1 MTPESLPGPSLIKSV
16 LGHLTISARWMVPG
30 MRSLEGQYGPFFRL
44 RHGIRDIVCVSDP
57 EVAEEFLVRSG
68 DMPKGPSKCP
78 AKLFLGRGLLL
89 SDGAHWRR
97 QRRVMAPYLTPRSVE
112 RYSDD
117 IGAVVRDR
125 VADWEDGQHIDVTTE
140 MTEITLRVLSRCL
153 FGDSLPEDG
162 ARTVQAILTRA
173 LNDVLGKW
181 LCAAPVW
188 SRLPAYRS
196 HHLQHHNYANSP
208 RDPDLGLVTPF
219 PTSKSSV
226 LRKLARDIF
235 GVTGARR
242 VVGLIAMD
250 LGFLTYTASTGAARK
265 DPLAEGGLSLVIK
278 QALHNLGPVL
288 ATNAVMAGL
297 LWWAGIGWTFA
308 LWVGAYLTTFSLF
321 LRLRALAEHAC
332 TSMVENPFWHTRT
345 TKAHAVARL
354 TVAPHN
360 VNYHLEHHLL
370 MTVPHQSL
378 PRMHALLVER
388 GAIPPARLASG
399 YWEVLRQVSAG
410 RGGAPD
416 ASPA

>member
-1 MTPESLPGPSLIKSV
+1 MVVTGGAGGSQVAAPESVREVLSAEEIRSLTRLSDWAGARALLVSWGIIWGSLFAAGWWPSW
-16 LGHLTISARWMVPG
+16 LTITLALVLLGGRQLGLSILMHEASH
-30 MRSLEGQYGPFFRL
+30 RSLF
-44 RHGIRDIVCVSDP
+44 
-57 EVAEEFLVRSG
+57 
-68 DMPKGPSKCP
+68 K
-78 AKLFLGRGLLL
+78 
-89 SDGAHWRR
+89 
-97 QRRVMAPYLTPRSVE
+97 
-112 RYSDD
+112 
-117 IGAVVRDR
+117 
-125 VADWEDGQHIDVTTE
+125 
-140 MTEITLRVLSRCL
+140 
-153 FGDSLPEDG
+153 
-162 ARTVQAILTRA
+162 TRA